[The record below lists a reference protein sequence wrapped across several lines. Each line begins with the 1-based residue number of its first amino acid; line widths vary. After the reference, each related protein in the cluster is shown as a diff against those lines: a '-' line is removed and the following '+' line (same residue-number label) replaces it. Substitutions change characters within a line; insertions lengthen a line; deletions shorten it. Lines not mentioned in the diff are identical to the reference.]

1 VWSADA
7 ADWSIVLDEE
17 GYNARYAT
25 SGHLIYGRASVVMMV
40 PFDAERLEVTGSPFQ
55 VLDRVLTKRAGG
67 QAFTVSS
74 NGTLAFV
81 PSPLIDAELVWMDRE
96 GTFIEPV
103 GAPVRPYVGPH
114 LSPDGERIVV
124 DVDSEAWIYDIENGQ
139 LAPLPGA
146 DRSSATPLSLLP
158 SWSPDGSTIAF
169 IAGGSRLYTAPAD
182 GSGSADLLWESPFL
196 IWGPTWS
203 PDGRFI
209 VGTTLLAESGLD
221 VWRVSLDDGQPAPY
235 LQDADNTD
243 WPAFS
248 PSGNWVAY
256 SSRESGQAEIY
267 ARPFP
272 DSAGGR
278 VEISAGGGTKPL
290 WFDGE
295 LFYRRGERVVSVR
308 IEETATTLRIL
319 GREQLPV
326 VLPDEGDDRRGY
338 DYDYDPVNDRFLV
351 VRPVNGNP
359 GPRIYVVVNWLA
371 EISARMGARK

>member
-1 VWSADA
+1 M
-7 ADWSIVLDEE
+7 LDEE
-17 GYNARYAT
+17 GYNARYA
-25 SGHLIYGRASVVMMV
+25 SGHLIYGRAGVVMAV
-40 PFDAERLEVTGSPFQ
+40 PFDAERLQVTGNPVQ
-55 VLDRVLTKRAGG
+55 VLDRVVTRRAGA
-67 QAFTVSS
+67 QAFAVSP
-74 NGTLAFV
+74 NGTVAYV
-81 PSPLIDAELVWMDRE
+81 PSPRIDAELVWMDRE

-103 GAPVRPYVGPH
+103 GAPVRPYVAPH

-124 DVDSEAWIYDIENGQ
+124 DVDSEAWMYNIEHGTP
-139 LAPLPGA
+139 ATLPAA
-146 DRSSATPLSLLP
+146 DRSSANPHSVLP

-169 IAGGSRLYTAPAD
+169 IVGGSRLYTAPAD

-235 LQDADNTD
+235 LQGADDTD
-243 WPAFS
+243 WPVFS
-248 PSGNWVAY
+248 PSGSWVAY
-256 SSRESGQAEIY
+256 SSRASGQAEIY

-308 IEETATTLRIL
+308 IEETATNLRIL

-338 DYDYDPVNDRFLV
+338 DYDYDPVNSRFLV
-351 VRPVNGNP
+351 VRPVIENP
-359 GPRIYVVVNWLA
+359 VPRIYVVVNWLA
-371 EISARMGARK
+371 EISAQMGARK